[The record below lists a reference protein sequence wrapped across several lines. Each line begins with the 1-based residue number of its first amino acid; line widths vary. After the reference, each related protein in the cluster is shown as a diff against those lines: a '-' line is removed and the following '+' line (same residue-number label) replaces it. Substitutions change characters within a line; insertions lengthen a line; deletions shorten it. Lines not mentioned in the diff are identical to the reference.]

1 MTPFRSTLWEA
12 LPDSAVLQANLQF
25 PNVPIL
31 QYLYR
36 KHNAPFDMTDIE
48 LAKTPVF
55 MRNYRYG
62 TSPDYVRKRTSNKP
76 EMMVGLK
83 LYAGN

>member
-1 MTPFRSTLWEA
+1 MSLKE
-12 LPDSAVLQANLQF
+12 NLMVYF
-25 PNVPIL
+25 LNYNEL
-31 QYLYR
+31 HYSNNLLYR
-36 KHNAPFDMTDIE
+36 KHNAPFDITDIE